1 MFGNLRT
8 QLLLSSI
15 AALALLLMG
24 IWASTHGLM
33 AWATAIYIAVC
44 VFVLAINVWFWFCVA
59 RPLEK
64 AAGFCKAHLLRQ
76 LRPQDRGV

>member
-24 IWASTHGLM
+24 TWASVHGLM
-33 AWATAIYIAVC
+33 NWATAIYIAVC
-44 VFVLAINVWFWFCVA
+44 VYVLAINI
-59 RPLEK
+59 
-64 AAGFCKAHLLRQ
+64 
-76 LRPQDRGV
+76 

>member
-24 IWASTHGLM
+24 TWASTHGLM
-33 AWATAIYIAVC
+33 SWATAIYIAVC
-44 VFVLAINVWFWFCVA
+44 V
-59 RPLEK
+59 
-64 AAGFCKAHLLRQ
+64 
-76 LRPQDRGV
+76 